1 MSEKQTSLLR
11 FFGKRSVP
19 FQESDVKDEGP
30 TTSKKRKASFNRQYK
45 ESYLKYGFIST
56 SDSAAPSPL
65 CLVCNSK
72 LSNEAM
78 KPSKLLRHMKTKHH
92 ELKDKP
98 LEFFERRKHDYEGEK
113 RSLKTALSTNSD
125 ELRASYLVSYRIA
138 KTKKPFTIGE
148 ELILPVVLIFAVKF

>member
-19 FQESDVKDEGP
+19 FQESDVEDEGP
-30 TTSKKRKASFNRQYK
+30 TTSKKWKAFFNRQYN

-56 SDSAAPSPL
+56 SNSAASCPL
-65 CLVCNSK
+65 CLICNSK

-78 KPSKLLRHMKTKHH
+78 KPSKLLRHIKTKHP

-98 LEFFERRKHDYEGEK
+98 LEFFERRKRDYKGEK
-113 RSLKTALSTNSD
+113 RLLKTAFSTNSV
-125 ELRASYLVSYRIA
+125 Y
-138 KTKKPFTIGE
+138 
-148 ELILPVVLIFAVKF
+148 